1 MSRKSLE
8 KSRSQLIAPSLVILA
23 AVALGG
29 ALYFMRPV
37 LVPLVLAIL
46 ISYLVAPIVNL
57 VQLRLKVPRTLAVI
71 AALFIAAGF
80 ISLVVLMLSSSAA
93 SLAGKATLYQ
103 EKLVE
108 MGNSLLTW
116 AQGLGLPVDTEVIQ
130 SQLAGLPVGRMLGG
144 TLNSIVNSASTF
156 LLVLIFVIYLVAGR
170 DPGQHKEGFYREIDA
185 KIRQY
190 IGVKVLLSSV
200 TGLLVGVI
208 LAILGLDLAAVFG
221 VLAFLLNFIPS
232 VGSVV
237 ATLLP
242 LPLAIVQFDST
253 VLIVLCIAL
262 PGAVQMGIGNVLEPK
277 LLGSSLNL
285 HPVTILL
292 ALIFWGMLWGVAGM
306 VLAAPITAVVKI
318 ILDRIEA
325 TRAIGA
331 LLAGKLPVGD
341 EQ

>member
-46 ISYLVAPIVNL
+46 ISYLVAPIVDL
-57 VQLRLKVPRTLAVI
+57 VQLRLRVPRTLAVVV
-71 AALFIAAGF
+71 ALLIAAGF

-93 SLAGKATLYQ
+93 SLASKATLYQ

-108 MGNSLLTW
+108 MGNSLLAW
-116 AQGLGLPVDTEVIQ
+116 AQGLGLPVDTEVIR
-130 SQLAGLPVGRMLGG
+130 SQIAGLPVGKMLGG

-170 DPGQHKEGFYREIDA
+170 DPGHHQEGFYKEIDA

-190 IGVKVLLSSV
+190 ISVKVLLSSA
-200 TGLLVGVI
+200 TGLVVGVI
-208 LAILGLDLAAVFG
+208 LAIIGLDLAAVFG

-242 LPLAIVQFDST
+242 LPLAIVQFDSP
-253 VLIVLCIAL
+253 VLIVLCVAL

-277 LLGSSLNL
+277 MLGSSLNL

-325 TRAIGA
+325 TRTAGA
-331 LLAGKLPVGD
+331 LLAGELPAG
-341 EQ
+341 EG